1 MKTNTT
7 YDYDLV
13 TIGAGSGGVRASR
26 IAASQYGAKV
36 AIVELPFGLV
46 SSETVGGAG
55 GTCVIRGCVPKKLL
69 VYASEFMESF
79 QDAGG
84 FGWTPPTTNHA
95 MASLLERKA
104 KEIERLNA
112 VYVNLLKN
120 SGVEYIEGKGVVL
133 DPHTVEVRMTDGAV
147 MRLRAKNILIATGG
161 HAVKIDIPGAEHAI
175 TSDEALVLENIVKED
190 IVVVGGGYIGVEF
203 AGIFNGLGA
212 RVHLMLRGE
221 YPLRAFDHECRT
233 VVLENL
239 TKRGVQVRA
248 PSRDPHAYPHARTL
262 THSPTDTRQVHT
274 GCTPSRIEKLAN
286 GKHLLYCNTPSGEIK
301 QMEVSQVMFATG
313 RKPNSRNI
321 GLEQAGVV
329 LDDRTGAVAV
339 DDYSQT
345 TVSSIWAIGDV
356 TNRLNLTPVA
366 LMEGK
371 ALAKTMFGG
380 VPTKPDYDNVPS
392 AVFCQPPLGTVGMS
406 EEKAVQTLSGD
417 IDVYVSKFRPMK
429 NTLSG
434 RDEKTLMKMLVHV
447 PTDRVVG
454 CHMVGGDAAE
464 IIQGLGIALKCKATK
479 AQFDSCV
486 GVHPSAAEEWVTM
499 GSATR
504 RVSGMGS
511 TAVPP

>member
-248 PSRDPHAYPHARTL
+248 PSRDPHAHAHAHAHAGTL
-262 THSPTDTRQVHT
+262 THRHSPGAHGLHPVSNRKARQRQAS
-274 GCTPSRIEKLAN
+274 P
-286 GKHLLYCNTPSGEIK
+286 LLQHP
-301 QMEVSQVMFATG
+301 VG
-313 RKPNSRNI
+313 R
-321 GLEQAGVV
+321 GQADGGV
-329 LDDRTGAVAV
+329 A
-339 DDYSQT
+339 
-345 TVSSIWAIGDV
+345 GDV
-356 TNRLNLTPVA
+356 CD
-366 LMEGK
+366 G
-371 ALAKTMFGG
+371 
-380 VPTKPDYDNVPS
+380 
-392 AVFCQPPLGTVGMS
+392 
-406 EEKAVQTLSGD
+406 
-417 IDVYVSKFRPMK
+417 
-429 NTLSG
+429 
-434 RDEKTLMKMLVHV
+434 
-447 PTDRVVG
+447 
-454 CHMVGGDAAE
+454 
-464 IIQGLGIALKCKATK
+464 
-479 AQFDSCV
+479 
-486 GVHPSAAEEWVTM
+486 
-499 GSATR
+499 
-504 RVSGMGS
+504 
-511 TAVPP
+511 